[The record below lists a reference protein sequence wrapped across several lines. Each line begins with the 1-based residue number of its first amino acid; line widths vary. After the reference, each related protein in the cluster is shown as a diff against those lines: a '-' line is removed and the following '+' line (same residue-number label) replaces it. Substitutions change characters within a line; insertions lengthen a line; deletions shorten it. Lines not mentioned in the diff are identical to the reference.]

1 LASKDIVPAETI
13 QLVEESLHR
22 CQSEAFFQAFYQRL
36 LSSHDS
42 FPAMFVGT
50 DFQRQNKL
58 LQHGIG
64 LLFIYAKR
72 ANPNILDRIAAR
84 HSHGDI
90 DLRPEMYS
98 YFVDSLVGTVKLF
111 DPQFTPAL
119 DAAWRAAVA
128 PGIAFMASRYGA
140 GPAATS

>member
-1 LASKDIVPAETI
+1 MASSQVVPPDTI
-13 QLVEESLHR
+13 QLVEESYHR

-36 LSSHDS
+36 LTSHES

-72 ANPNILDRIAAR
+72 ANPAILERIATR
-84 HSHGDI
+84 HSHGDLDI
-90 DLRPEMYS
+90 APDLYVH
-98 YFVDSLVGTVKLF
+98 FVESLVGTVKLF
-111 DPQFTPAL
+111 DAQFTADL
-119 DAAWRAAVA
+119 DAAWRKAIA
-128 PGIAFMASRYGA
+128 PGIAFMASRYS
-140 GPAATS
+140 GPAAGV